1 MHNKT
6 LGGLI
11 GHTVGDAL
19 GVSAEFHSR
28 EELRKNPITDM
39 RPVMTFHKIPIEFQ
53 PAGTWSDDTSM
64 SLAFADSLMVKGVY
78 DADDVMRRFS
88 AWYNKGEYT
97 PFGEM
102 WDCGNTS
109 SMAIHRFDKGEPVDR
124 CGGRLETDNG
134 NGSIMRILP
143 LAFYLRS
150 LYGDYTQRD
159 DAFELIHRA
168 SSLTHAH
175 KRSQMA
181 CGIYLSIAASLLNEN
196 EITTAVQK
204 GLQNAKTY
212 YEKNQDFS
220 GELSYFGRLYE
231 SSFAKLPEREIS
243 SGGYVID
250 TLEAAVWCLLNTGN
264 YSDCVLKAVNLG
276 DDADTTAA
284 VAGGLAGIF
293 YGFAAIPR
301 EWIDSLQKK
310 EYVFDVYEKFA
321 VFTKNK
327 A

>member
-1 MHNKT
+1 MHGKI

-19 GVSAEFHSR
+19 GVSGEFRSR
-28 EELRKNPITDM
+28 EELRRNPIKEM
-39 RPVMTFHKIPIEFQ
+39 RPVMTFHNTPIEFQ

-64 SLAFADSLMVKGVY
+64 SLAFADSLMVKGEY
-78 DADDVMRRFS
+78 DADDAMRRFS
-88 AWYNKGEYT
+88 AWYNGGEYT

-109 SMAIHRFDKGEPVDR
+109 SMAIHRFDKGEPVEK
-124 CGGRLETDNG
+124 CGGMLETYNG
-134 NGSIMRILP
+134 NGSVMRILP

-150 LYGDYTQRD
+150 LYGDYVHRD
-159 DAFELIHRA
+159 DAFDLIHRV

-181 CGIYLSIAASLLNEN
+181 CGIYLSIAAALLNEN
-196 EITTAVQK
+196 EITSAVKK
-204 GLQNAKTY
+204 GLHDAKTY
-212 YEKNQDFS
+212 YERNYDFN
-220 GELSYFGRLYE
+220 GELQYFGRLHE
-231 SSFAKLPEREIS
+231 NGFADLPESEIK

-250 TLEAAVWCLLNTGN
+250 TLEAAVWCLLNTKN
-264 YSDCVLKAVNLG
+264 YADCVIKAVNLG

-293 YGFAAIPR
+293 YGLAAIPQS
-301 EWIDSLQKK
+301 WIDSLQRK
-310 EYVFDVYEKFA
+310 EYVFEVYERFA
-321 VFTKNK
+321 LTCYK
-327 A
+327 